1 MKIMIVINN
10 DVGLYKFRRELVE
23 ALLRDHEVHIC
34 LPNGGYVNA
43 LVALG
48 CVYHA
53 CEFDRHGTN
62 PLAELKQ
69 ISFYKQLLK
78 KVKPDVVFTYT
89 VKPNVYAGMACA
101 SLKIPYVANI
111 TGLGTAI
118 ENGGLMQTLLL
129 VLYRLGLRKAQ
140 KVFFQNEANRDFM
153 LSKGVV
159 KGAYGML
166 PGSGVNLQEHKAEP
180 YPANETPL
188 VLVNIGRIMKD
199 KGADE
204 ILYAAREI
212 RKTHPNV
219 VFRLIGEFDGAY
231 EEKVQHAADAGD
243 VEFWGKQSDI
253 HACLTNAHGI
263 VHASYHEG
271 MSNVLL
277 EAAACARPIIATDVP
292 GCRETYD
299 DGVSGIACKA
309 RDGADLI
316 RAIREFLALPYGQKE
331 QMGKA
336 GRQKAEQNFDRSI
349 VIAEYLKE
357 IEGIK
362 GRG

>member
-78 KVKPDVVFTYT
+78 KVKPDAVFTYT

-101 SLKIPYVANI
+101 SLNIPYVANI

-118 ENGGLMQTLLL
+118 ENGGLMQALLL

-140 KVFFQNEANRDFM
+140 KVFFP
-153 LSKGVV
+153 K
-159 KGAYGML
+159 
-166 PGSGVNLQEHKAEP
+166 
-180 YPANETPL
+180 
-188 VLVNIGRIMKD
+188 
-199 KGADE
+199 
-204 ILYAAREI
+204 
-212 RKTHPNV
+212 
-219 VFRLIGEFDGAY
+219 
-231 EEKVQHAADAGD
+231 
-243 VEFWGKQSDI
+243 
-253 HACLTNAHGI
+253 
-263 VHASYHEG
+263 
-271 MSNVLL
+271 
-277 EAAACARPIIATDVP
+277 
-292 GCRETYD
+292 
-299 DGVSGIACKA
+299 
-309 RDGADLI
+309 
-316 RAIREFLALPYGQKE
+316 
-331 QMGKA
+331 
-336 GRQKAEQNFDRSI
+336 
-349 VIAEYLKE
+349 
-357 IEGIK
+357 
-362 GRG
+362 